1 MQSLKIILAVLALFC
16 GLTLPAQHKGDI
28 IIADGKVRYETTIP
42 YEAIHI
48 ALALTDTNIYSG
60 SMNVHYEILD
70 TASAYYRQ
78 VQQHFAP
85 YRQHAL
91 VKALSEGLRK
101 DLLRYVQNIK
111 QAYNCQW
118 ADGFL
123 LETNTYPLPMRM
135 QFQLQ
140 SAKQKTVEAFIK
152 DAGVVA
158 FYNANKDL
166 YTQTLQRVKDFA
178 NVADQ
183 QRWLEQYFDTRYQQY
198 RIIVSPLMG
207 STNFNNQLTIDSK
220 QTCLVYVADAKSYSA
235 PATDA
240 DKARYLGKV
249 MTEIDHNYVN
259 PESDKY
265 EKQLNKL
272 MGDEQRGKW
281 VKAEGAGKFYGSG
294 LKVFNEYMTHAVY
307 LLYTAS
313 RLSPSDQAVVVNNRV
328 RMMEEVRG
336 FYRFGAFYQALLQMQ
351 TRAPKRP
358 IGQLYP
364 GIIGWCEKQVGL

>member
-1 MQSLKIILAVLALFC
+1 MRIHFIVLAMLA
-16 GLTLPAQHKGDI
+16 GLSLHAQHKGDVVI
-28 IIADGKVRYETTIP
+28 TDGNVRYETTLP

-78 VQQHFAP
+78 VRQHFAAH
-85 YRQHAL
+85 RQHAL
-91 VKALSEGLRK
+91 VKALNEGLRK
-101 DLLRYVQNIK
+101 DLLRYVQNVK

-135 QFQLQ
+135 QFQMQ
-140 SAKQKTVEAFIK
+140 GAKQKVLEAFIK
-152 DAGVVA
+152 EAGVEA

-166 YTQTLQRVKDFA
+166 YTQTLQRVKEFA

-183 QRWLEQYFDTRYQQY
+183 QRWLEQYFETRYAQY

-207 STNFNNQLTIDSK
+207 STHFTNRLTIDGK
-220 QTCLVYVADAKSYSA
+220 ETCLMYVADTKGYREPVSQ
-235 PATDA
+235 A
-240 DKARYLGKV
+240 DKARYLGVV

-272 MGDEQRGKW
+272 MGDEQRSKW
-281 VKAEGAGKFYGSG
+281 VGSEGAGNFYGNG
-294 LKVFNEYMTHAVY
+294 YKVFNEYMTHAVY
-307 LLYTAS
+307 LLYTNA
-313 RLSPSDQAVVVNNRV
+313 RLSPADQAVVAASRT
-328 RMMEEVRG
+328 RLMETVRG
-336 FYRFGAFYQALLQMQ
+336 YTRFGAFYQALLQMH

-358 IGQLYP
+358 MAQLYP
-364 GIIGWCEKQVGL
+364 GIIAWCEKQ